1 MPSPSMSR
9 RVCLLGAV
17 ILAVALS
24 PVQGARGQSP
34 TKSPTETVAQTP
46 VQHFPQHFPENL
58 DPNLPQN
65 LDPNLPQNLPPNFP
79 ERLAQNPAEAP
90 AQTCAPTNIAC
101 RCSFQCCGE
110 ERCDGSICN
119 QCVIDCVQRQQ
130 VVDRRS
136 TSLRSRCQ
144 SLMTRGFKRL

>member
-1 MPSPSMSR
+1 
-9 RVCLLGAV
+9 LLSAA
-17 ILAVALS
+17 ILLVALS
-24 PVQGARGQSP
+24 PVERARGQD
-34 TKSPTETVAQTP
+34 PTETPA
-46 VQHFPQHFPENL
+46 
-58 DPNLPQN
+58 QN
-65 LDPNLPQNLPPNFP
+65 LAQN
-79 ERLAQNPAEAP
+79 LAQNPAEAP
-90 AQTCAPTNIAC
+90 AQNCAPTNIAC

-144 SLMTRGFKRL
+144 SLMSRGFKRL